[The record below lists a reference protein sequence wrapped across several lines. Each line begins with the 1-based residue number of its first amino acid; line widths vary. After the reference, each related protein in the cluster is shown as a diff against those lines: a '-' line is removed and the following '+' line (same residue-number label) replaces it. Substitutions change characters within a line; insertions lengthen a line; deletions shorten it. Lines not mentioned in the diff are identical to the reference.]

1 MKAMK
6 AAKAMNARKSV
17 KLWGR
22 TARAMCKKKKVS
34 ADGELFAR
42 CCRNVTRLAANERV
56 YNNWKTT
63 NDAVRAECVLKK
75 KAIEDELRD
84 VKTSILAE
92 LESHQSDPI
101 RLWQSCELR
110 KRLGE
115 LEVGLLRCDLRIT
128 SLECEDNEV
137 ERRLG
142 PIKIDKAHWARRQ
155 NEFQQKRLGGEG
167 GLTRRITAAAQSTI
181 NEVDSTGRHSHVQ
194 ALEAL
199 SELPEKRQ
207 KLETVDDALPLET
220 TAPASTPSTSADSRQ
235 NMRQSATRQS
245 DGEPP
250 CNAAVAPPSSAA
262 TSSTGDRQGSEA
274 APAGIART
282 GLAGDILEPHGNL
295 CGFCG
300 DTGYLQVVGT
310 FPNDLFAGPFPGHQ
324 LPDQTKFGIMVSGK
338 KPRCFV
344 GLVTAASP
352 CSCSE
357 VTPRT
362 DNTTER
368 HSQTTHRLLRNCAN
382 LGGQFIR
389 RSRGN

>member
-1 MKAMK
+1 MK

-128 SLECEDNEV
+128 SLKCEDNEV

-181 NEVDSTGRHSHVQ
+181 NEVESTGPHIHGQ
-194 ALEAL
+194 ALEVSSGRRNARNW
-199 SELPEKRQ
+199 RQ
-207 KLETVDDALPLET
+207 WTMRCHWRQRPQHRLHRPLRT
-220 TAPASTPSTSADSRQ
+220 RGRTCDSRQ
-235 NMRQSATRQS
+235 RVSRTASHRAMPQWHRRAQRPHHQQ
-245 DGEPP
+245 E
-250 CNAAVAPPSSAA
+250 
-262 TSSTGDRQGSEA
+262 
-274 APAGIART
+274 IAR
-282 GLAGDILEPHGNL
+282 APKPH
-295 CGFCG
+295 
-300 DTGYLQVVGT
+300 Q
-310 FPNDLFAGPFPGHQ
+310 
-324 LPDQTKFGIMVSGK
+324 
-338 KPRCFV
+338 
-344 GLVTAASP
+344 
-352 CSCSE
+352 
-357 VTPRT
+357 
-362 DNTTER
+362 
-368 HSQTTHRLLRNCAN
+368 
-382 LGGQFIR
+382 
-389 RSRGN
+389 RG